1 MGHTISPQGKESE
14 VPETIKAKT
23 RKYVKSN

>member
-14 VPETIKAKT
+14 VTETIKAKT